1 MTKEKYRVDDLMRV
15 RRAVE
20 HQLVGSS
27 KTVNIPLMTKVY
39 QILSGQLPDDA
50 ITGETDMVIDVCDC
64 IILGAIDRLSSI
76 AASVTSKPTYDQ
88 MAKSQVKWFDEK
100 LGNVEFTLQKAYEV
114 SIQTKNSDYA
124 ERVYYSLKS
133 YQSAVYLIIHLTKVF
148 R

>member
-50 ITGETDMVIDVCDC
+50 ITGETDVVIDVCDC
-64 IILGAIDRLSSI
+64 IILGAIDQLSSI
-76 AASVTSKPTYDQ
+76 TASVTSKPTYD
-88 MAKSQVKWFDEK
+88 
-100 LGNVEFTLQKAYEV
+100 
-114 SIQTKNSDYA
+114 
-124 ERVYYSLKS
+124 
-133 YQSAVYLIIHLTKVF
+133 
-148 R
+148 